1 MATQNRGQRIT
12 KLLTQVKKQYKP
24 VPGPPQR
31 SLLEHLLYA
40 AVLENSPYEVADKV
54 FADLQNSYCGWN
66 EVRVSTRRELAE
78 MMKPLVDP
86 NESAERL
93 KRTLHNI
100 FETVYEFDLEV
111 LKKQNLGQSVKQLE
125 SYVGT
130 TPYMISYVIQHALG
144 GHSIPLNT
152 GAMIALQ
159 TLEVITPAEAAKH
172 QVPGLERTVP
182 KSKGPE
188 VASIFHQLGVEIGK
202 NPYGSSAKKILL
214 ALDPSC
220 KDNLPKKPAPPEP
233 KPEPEPAKPEPKT
246 PAAKSPAAKTKPT
259 AETTKAPEK
268 QTTKQSTKQPDKP
281 PTKQPTNKKA
291 APVAKKT
298 PPTKKKEAAKPA
310 KKKPAAT
317 QAVKKKAKTAGK
329 KLTKKKPK

>member
-24 VPGPPQR
+24 VASPPPR
-31 SLLEHLLYA
+31 NLLEHLLYA
-40 AVLENSPYEVADKV
+40 AVLENSPHEVADKV

-78 MMKPLVDP
+78 AMKPLVDP
-86 NESAERL
+86 DASAERL
-93 KRTLHNI
+93 KRTLHNV
-100 FETVYEFDLEV
+100 FETVYEFDLEF

-130 TPYMISYVIQHALG
+130 TPYMISYVIQHSLG
-144 GHSIPLNT
+144 GHSIPINT
-152 GAMIALQ
+152 GTMIALQ
-159 TLEVITPAEAAKH
+159 TLEVVTPAEAAKH

-182 KSKGPE
+182 KNKGPE
-188 VASIFHQLGVEIGK
+188 IASILHQLGVEIGK
-202 NPYGSSAKKILL
+202 NPYGSTAKKILL

-220 KDNLPKKPAPPEP
+220 KDNLPKKPVRPEA
-233 KPEPEPAKPEPKT
+233 KPEPEVAKPADVPK
-246 PAAKSPAAKTKPT
+246 PKVANGKAAEKTKSPAEPTQAATKPP
-259 AETTKAPEK
+259 AKEKSPPAP
-268 QTTKQSTKQPDKP
+268 
-281 PTKQPTNKKA
+281 
-291 APVAKKT
+291 KT
-298 PPTKKKEAAKPA
+298 PPTKKKASAKPT

-317 QAVKKKAKTAGK
+317 NAVKKKAKTASK